1 MPSNPNS
8 NVISPVYP
16 WIELSTTSILSA
28 PEPVDMP
35 YPDEPD
41 DYFSEETEGT
51 GNSLSSGLVAKEF
64 KKMKTKNVTLNE
76 TKVADAFSIG
86 SPKSVSMQFGAKFL
100 EHNPHLTAPV
110 PYVFKTPKLLVGV
123 EVEVENVLS
132 IDPGLLLCFWDMTED
147 GSLRN
152 NGREFRTWACPLLY
166 MEPALRQLFYG
177 LNSDIDFS
185 KRCSIHVHIDVR
197 QLTLEQLV
205 GMMLTY
211 TAVENLLFRFASL
224 ERRRNIFCVP
234 VTETR
239 LLTSTWSD
247 PINMLMGINQVWQKY
262 SALNMLPIQKFGT
275 IEFRQ
280 MPGTANVKQLL
291 IWIDLL
297 SRLRVYAYKTPLK
310 TIIETISSL
319 NTSSRY
325 KQFVESVFE
334 ELTVFLDTTSLL
346 QEMEKP
352 VSIVKNSTVTN
363 LFHQLVANSKIKDSA
378 FNKLFKTLEFEDLS
392 TSQLKCLEYLHKK
405 VGISPNIT
413 ETWKWLQVKDSRKY
427 CYERWN
433 KHMKHIFDGGADP
446 FYT

>member
-1 MPSNPNS
+1 MPSNENPYVITPSYQWVNS
-8 NVISPVYP
+8 GI
-16 WIELSTTSILSA
+16 LDSTLGPGPMPDSEESEDHYEAI
-28 PEPVDMP
+28 DMP
-35 YPDEPD
+35 SGP
-41 DYFSEETEGT
+41 
-51 GNSLSSGLVAKEF
+51 GLVDKVV
-64 KKMKTKNVTLNE
+64 KKMKTKDVTLDG
-76 TKVADAFSIG
+76 TKVADAFNIG
-86 SPKSVSMQFGAKFL
+86 SPKSISMQFGSKFL
-100 EHNPHLTAPV
+100 EHNPHLISPT
-110 PYVFKTPKLLVGV
+110 PYIFKTPKLLVGV
-123 EVEVENVLS
+123 EVEVENVQS

-166 MEPALRQLFYG
+166 VEPALRQLFYG
-177 LNSDIDFS
+177 LNHDVDFS

-197 QLTLEQLV
+197 QLTLSQLV

-239 LLTSTWSD
+239 LLTNTWAD
-247 PINMLMGINQVWQKY
+247 PINMLMGINQIWQKY

-325 KQFVESVFE
+325 RQFVESVFE

-363 LFHQLVANSKIKDSA
+363 LFHQWVANSKTKDSS
-378 FNKLFKTLEFEDLS
+378 FNKIFKALEFEDLS

-405 VGISPNIT
+405 IGVSPEIT